1 MQRNK
6 ILDMDTVI
14 LEESVKTKKKKKKK
28 FRYFEPQKPIPKSLY
43 FKLTMSSFILL
54 LGIWSLLT
62 YTNIV
67 DALFLPTPT
76 SIITSGITLFTQ
88 FNFVNDIFVTFSRV
102 LVGFGLALLIGVPL
116 GIFVGSYKVVEAF
129 FEPIISFVRYMPVS
143 AFIPLFIL
151 WIGVGEL
158 EKISV
163 IFFGSIFS
171 IVLMVAVEV
180 SGVRREL
187 LEAAYTLG
195 SSNIGVLRSVIL
207 PASMPGILD
216 AIRLVLGWAWSY
228 IIVAELIATASGIGS
243 VIIES
248 QRMFRIGN
256 IIFGIL
262 TIGML
267 GLLSDLILKFFG
279 KKLFSWNYG
288 R

>member
-14 LEESVKTKKKKKKK
+14 LEESVKTKKKKKKRL
-28 FRYFEPQKPIPKSLY
+28 RYFEPQKPIPKSLY

-88 FNFVNDIFVTFSRV
+88 FNFINDIFVTFSRV

-279 KKLFSWNYG
+279 KKMFSWNYG

>member
-116 GIFVGSYKVVEAF
+116 GIFVGSYKVVEAL

>member
-279 KKLFSWNYG
+279 KKMFSWNYG

>member
-6 ILDMDTVI
+6 TLNMDPVI
-14 LEESVKTKKKKKKK
+14 VEESIKKKKKKP
-28 FRYFEPQKPIPKSLY
+28 RYFEPQKPIPKSLY

-67 DALFLPTPT
+67 DPLFLPTPT

-88 FNFVNDIFVTFSRV
+88 FNFINDIFVTCYRV
-102 LVGFGLALLIGVPL
+102 FLGFGLALLIGIPL
-116 GIFVGSYKVVEAF
+116 GIFMGTYKVVEAF

-158 EKISV
+158 EKVSV
-163 IFFGSIFS
+163 IFFGSVFS

-195 SSNIGVLRSVIL
+195 SSNVGVLRSVIL

-267 GLLSDLILKFFG
+267 GLLSDVILKSIG
-279 KKLFSWNYG
+279 KKMFSWNYG